1 MAGYPDLIKT
11 LEQLKSFLNDPRI
24 AELDSC
30 FDLTKRKNAKFRKKM
45 FEGNL
50 FIQMYTNVFEMFTNV
65 FEIQIL
71 NHINYICSKMP
82 AICNNFKFP

>member
-30 FDLTKRKNAKFRKKM
+30 FDLTKRKNAKFRIKCLK
-45 FEGNL
+45 EI
-50 FIQMYTNVFEMFTNV
+50 FIQMY
-65 FEIQIL
+65 L

>member
-30 FDLTKRKNAKFRKKM
+30 FDLTKRKNAKFRKKCTK
-45 FEGNL
+45 G
-50 FIQMYTNVFEMFTNV
+50 IC
-65 FEIQIL
+65 IQIYL
-71 NHINYICSKMP
+71 NHTNYIYSEIP
-82 AICNNFKFP
+82 AICNDLEIP